1 MKNTSLKK
9 LVLMGAVV
17 STVGLAAFGAQA
29 CGKKTG
35 ESDEKPKCMMMSS
48 THAFGADGSAGM
60 YGPAMEKM
68 HMDMGAVVPTG
79 SADVDFVN
87 GMIPHHQGAID
98 MAKVLKEK
106 GKDPMLLKMADDII
120 KAQESEIAVMKK
132 WLAAHPVPA
141 ASTTPAAAPKMD
153 EMKH

>member
-1 MKNTSLKK
+1 MKNTSFKK
-9 LVLMGAVV
+9 LALMGTVVAVV
-17 STVGLAAFGAQA
+17 GLSAFGALA
-29 CGKKTG
+29 CGKQDG
-35 ESDEKPKCMMMSS
+35 EGDAKSKCMMMSS
-48 THAFGADGSAGM
+48 THAFGADGSAGV
-60 YGPAMEKM
+60 YGGAMEKM
-68 HMDMGAVVPTG
+68 HMDMGMVTPTG
-79 SADVDFVN
+79 DADVDFVN

-98 MAKVLKEK
+98 MAKILKEK

-141 ASTTPAAAPKMD
+141 ASTAPAGAPKMD